1 MKSAVIIGIAIV
13 IAVVTVGVAARSGI
27 LNAGASEGNTP
38 QVQING
44 PSGGW
49 TYIINDSGYDITAY
63 DSTGGSANYNL
74 DCSKSIGTY
83 SFNVQKK
90 GEYGTLTV
98 SVVQDGK
105 VLDAGS
111 TSAPFGT
118 VFLAGS
124 CV

>member
-1 MKSAVIIGIAIV
+1 M
-13 IAVVTVGVAARSGI
+13 
-27 LNAGASEGNTP
+27 ASEGNTP

-49 TYIINDSGYDITAY
+49 TYIINDSGHDITTY
-63 DSTGGSANYNL
+63 DSAGGSATYNL

-90 GEYGTLTV
+90 AEYGTLTV

-105 VLDAGS
+105 VLDARS

-118 VFLAGS
+118 VSLAGT